1 MENGPVTFLNLDEN
15 SDEQYLIPAVTAKEG
30 YKFVGWQGY
39 GASEITWGADAKTF
53 GVTGLCHFAEGE
65 TEGHASLEA
74 KFEKVE
80 TPVVKKTAHVTFTV
94 DSEKGSFTEY
104 GTNPVK
110 FDSDEDN
117 DQQFVIPE
125 VTAKEGYKFVGW
137 KGNGAGDITWGAD
150 AKTFGVT
157 GLCFYNEGA
166 TDGYASIEAV
176 FEKEET
182 PETKRTSNV
191 YFTVDSEK
199 GSFTEYG
206 EGPVTFLNL
215 DENSDEQYSIPAVTA
230 KEGYKFVGWK
240 GQGADEISWGAD
252 AKTFGVTGLCAFAE
266 GATEGYASL
275 EAQFEKVET
284 PVVKKT
290 AHVTFTVDSEKGS
303 FTEYGT
309 NPVKFDSDED
319 NDQQFEIPEV
329 TAKEGYKFVGWK
341 GQGADEITWG
351 ADAKTFGVTG
361 LCFYNEDATDGY
373 ASIEAVF
380 EKEETPETKRTSNV
394 YFTVDSEKG
403 SFTEYGEGPVTF
415 LNLDENSDEQYSIP
429 AVTAKEGYKFVGWK
443 GQGADEISWG
453 ADAKTFGVTGLCHFA
468 EGETEGYASLEAVF
482 EKEETPET
490 KRTSNV
496 YFTVNPEYG
505 SFTEYGEGPVT
516 FLNLD
521 ENSDEQYLIPAV
533 TAKEGYKFVGWKGQ
547 GADAIEWDADAKT
560 FGVTGLCHFAE
571 GETEGYA
578 SLEAVFEKEETPE
591 TKRTS
596 NVYFTVNPEYGS
608 FTEYGEGPVTF
619 LNLDEN
625 SDEQYLI
632 PAVTAKEGYKFVG
645 WKGQGADA
653 IEWDADAKTFGV
665 TGLCHFAEGETE
677 GYASLEAV
685 FEKVDTPAKEDNK
698 KDDSKKD
705 DSKKEDSKKDDSKKD
720 DSKKAD
726 SKKEDNKVSTGAA
739 TGLFGSLAGVT
750 AAGASLVALLRK
762 KNSK

>member
-1 MENGPVTFLNLDEN
+1 MRKKNKFRRKGVLIMQKKNLSRIALSGLLALSMVPAASMQIYADNKTAEESTFGGVKTSNKRTSNVYFTVNPEYGSFTEYGEGPVTFLNLDEN
-15 SDEQYLIPAVTAKEG
+15 SDEQYLIPEVTAKEG
-30 YKFVGWQGY
+30 YKFVGWKGQG
-39 GASEITWGADAKTF
+39 ADEITWGADAKTF
-53 GVTGLCHFAEGE
+53 GVTGLCYFAEGA
-65 TEGHASLEA
+65 TEGNASLEA
-74 KFEKVE
+74 QFEKVE

-137 KGNGAGDITWGAD
+137 KGQGADEITWGAD

-166 TDGYASIEAV
+166 TDGYASI
-176 FEKEET
+176 
-182 PETKRTSNV
+182 
-191 YFTVDSEK
+191 
-199 GSFTEYG
+199 
-206 EGPVTFLNL
+206 
-215 DENSDEQYSIPAVTA
+215 
-230 KEGYKFVGWK
+230 
-240 GQGADEISWGAD
+240 
-252 AKTFGVTGLCAFAE
+252 
-266 GATEGYASL
+266 
-275 EAQFEKVET
+275 
-284 PVVKKT
+284 
-290 AHVTFTVDSEKGS
+290 
-303 FTEYGT
+303 
-309 NPVKFDSDED
+309 
-319 NDQQFEIPEV
+319 
-329 TAKEGYKFVGWK
+329 
-341 GQGADEITWG
+341 
-351 ADAKTFGVTG
+351 
-361 LCFYNEDATDGY
+361 
-373 ASIEAVF
+373 
-380 EKEETPETKRTSNV
+380 
-394 YFTVDSEKG
+394 
-403 SFTEYGEGPVTF
+403 
-415 LNLDENSDEQYSIP
+415 
-429 AVTAKEGYKFVGWK
+429 
-443 GQGADEISWG
+443 
-453 ADAKTFGVTGLCHFA
+453 
-468 EGETEGYASLEAVF
+468 EAVF

-578 SLEAVFEKEETPE
+578 S
-591 TKRTS
+591 
-596 NVYFTVNPEYGS
+596 
-608 FTEYGEGPVTF
+608 
-619 LNLDEN
+619 
-625 SDEQYLI
+625 I
-632 PAVTAKEGYKFVG
+632 
-645 WKGQGADA
+645 
-653 IEWDADAKTFGV
+653 
-665 TGLCHFAEGETE
+665 
-677 GYASLEAV
+677 EAV

-698 KDDSKKD
+698 KDDSKK
-705 DSKKEDSKKDDSKKD
+705 E
-720 DSKKAD
+720 D

>member
-1 MENGPVTFLNLDEN
+1 MRKKNKFRRKGVLIMQKKHLSRIALSGLLALSMVPSASMQIYADNKTAEESTWGGVRTSNREANVYFNVNPEYGSFTEYGTNTVSFEHLDEN
-15 SDEQYLIPAVTAKEG
+15 SDQQYSIPEVTAKEG
-30 YKFVGWQGY
+30 YKFVGWKGQG
-39 GASEITWGADAKTF
+39 ADEISWGSDAKTF
-53 GVTGLCHFAEGE
+53 GVTGLCSFVEGA
-65 TEGHASLEA
+65 TAGYASLDA
-74 KFEKVE
+74 VFEKVE

-137 KGNGAGDITWGAD
+137 KG
-150 AKTFGVT
+150 
-157 GLCFYNEGA
+157 
-166 TDGYASIEAV
+166 
-176 FEKEET
+176 
-182 PETKRTSNV
+182 
-191 YFTVDSEK
+191 
-199 GSFTEYG
+199 
-206 EGPVTFLNL
+206 
-215 DENSDEQYSIPAVTA
+215 
-230 KEGYKFVGWK
+230 
-240 GQGADEISWGAD
+240 
-252 AKTFGVTGLCAFAE
+252 
-266 GATEGYASL
+266 
-275 EAQFEKVET
+275 
-284 PVVKKT
+284 
-290 AHVTFTVDSEKGS
+290 
-303 FTEYGT
+303 
-309 NPVKFDSDED
+309 
-319 NDQQFEIPEV
+319 
-329 TAKEGYKFVGWK
+329 
-341 GQGADEITWG
+341 QGADEITWG

-373 ASIEAVF
+373 ASI
-380 EKEETPETKRTSNV
+380 
-394 YFTVDSEKG
+394 
-403 SFTEYGEGPVTF
+403 
-415 LNLDENSDEQYSIP
+415 
-429 AVTAKEGYKFVGWK
+429 
-443 GQGADEISWG
+443 
-453 ADAKTFGVTGLCHFA
+453 
-468 EGETEGYASLEAVF
+468 EAVF

-578 SLEAVFEKEETPE
+578 S
-591 TKRTS
+591 
-596 NVYFTVNPEYGS
+596 
-608 FTEYGEGPVTF
+608 
-619 LNLDEN
+619 
-625 SDEQYLI
+625 I
-632 PAVTAKEGYKFVG
+632 
-645 WKGQGADA
+645 
-653 IEWDADAKTFGV
+653 
-665 TGLCHFAEGETE
+665 
-677 GYASLEAV
+677 EAV

-698 KDDSKKD
+698 KE
-705 DSKKEDSKKDDSKKD
+705 DSKKE
-720 DSKKAD
+720 D

>member
-1 MENGPVTFLNLDEN
+1 MQTIKLQKKVRGGGGVRTSNREANVYFNVNPEYGSFTEYGTNTVSFEHLDEN
-15 SDEQYLIPAVTAKEG
+15 SDQQYSIPEVTAKEG
-30 YKFVGWQGY
+30 YKFVGWKGQ
-39 GASEITWGADAKTF
+39 GADEISWGSDTKTF
-53 GVTGLCHFAEGE
+53 GVTGLCSFVEGA
-65 TEGHASLEA
+65 TAGYASLDA
-74 KFEKVE
+74 VFEKVE

-137 KGNGAGDITWGAD
+137 KGQGAD
-150 AKTFGVT
+150 EISWGSDTKTFGVT
-157 GLCFYNEGA
+157 GLCSFVEGA
-166 TDGYASIEAV
+166 TA
-176 FEKEET
+176 
-182 PETKRTSNV
+182 
-191 YFTVDSEK
+191 
-199 GSFTEYG
+199 
-206 EGPVTFLNL
+206 
-215 DENSDEQYSIPAVTA
+215 
-230 KEGYKFVGWK
+230 
-240 GQGADEISWGAD
+240 
-252 AKTFGVTGLCAFAE
+252 
-266 GATEGYASL
+266 GYASL
-275 EAQFEKVET
+275 DAVFEKVET

-319 NDQQFEIPEV
+319 NDQQFVIPEV

-373 ASIEAVF
+373 ASI
-380 EKEETPETKRTSNV
+380 
-394 YFTVDSEKG
+394 
-403 SFTEYGEGPVTF
+403 
-415 LNLDENSDEQYSIP
+415 
-429 AVTAKEGYKFVGWK
+429 
-443 GQGADEISWG
+443 
-453 ADAKTFGVTGLCHFA
+453 
-468 EGETEGYASLEAVF
+468 EAVF

-578 SLEAVFEKEETPE
+578 S
-591 TKRTS
+591 
-596 NVYFTVNPEYGS
+596 
-608 FTEYGEGPVTF
+608 
-619 LNLDEN
+619 
-625 SDEQYLI
+625 I
-632 PAVTAKEGYKFVG
+632 
-645 WKGQGADA
+645 
-653 IEWDADAKTFGV
+653 
-665 TGLCHFAEGETE
+665 
-677 GYASLEAV
+677 EAV

-698 KDDSKKD
+698 KE
-705 DSKKEDSKKDDSKKD
+705 DSKKEDSKKE
-720 DSKKAD
+720 D

>member
-1 MENGPVTFLNLDEN
+1 MQKKHLSRIALSGLLALSMVPSASMQIYADNK
-15 SDEQYLIPAVTAKEG
+15 TAEE
-30 YKFVGWQGY
+30 
-39 GASEITWGADAKTF
+39 STWG
-53 GVTGLCHFAEGE
+53 GVRT
-65 TEGHASLEA
+65 SNREA
-74 KFEKVE
+74 NVYFNVNPEY
-80 TPVVKKTAHVTFTV
+80 
-94 DSEKGSFTEY
+94 GSFTEY
-104 GTNPVK
+104 GTNTV
-110 FDSDEDN
+110 S
-117 DQQFVIPE
+117 
-125 VTAKEGYKFVGW
+125 
-137 KGNGAGDITWGAD
+137 
-150 AKTFGVT
+150 
-157 GLCFYNEGA
+157 
-166 TDGYASIEAV
+166 
-176 FEKEET
+176 FEH
-182 PETKRTSNV
+182 
-191 YFTVDSEK
+191 
-199 GSFTEYG
+199 
-206 EGPVTFLNL
+206 L
-215 DENSDEQYSIPAVTA
+215 DENSDQQYSIPEVTA

-240 GQGADEISWGAD
+240 GQGADEISWGSD

-319 NDQQFEIPEV
+319 NDQQFVIPEV

-373 ASIEAVF
+373 ASI
-380 EKEETPETKRTSNV
+380 
-394 YFTVDSEKG
+394 
-403 SFTEYGEGPVTF
+403 
-415 LNLDENSDEQYSIP
+415 
-429 AVTAKEGYKFVGWK
+429 
-443 GQGADEISWG
+443 
-453 ADAKTFGVTGLCHFA
+453 
-468 EGETEGYASLEAVF
+468 EAVF

-578 SLEAVFEKEETPE
+578 S
-591 TKRTS
+591 
-596 NVYFTVNPEYGS
+596 
-608 FTEYGEGPVTF
+608 
-619 LNLDEN
+619 
-625 SDEQYLI
+625 I
-632 PAVTAKEGYKFVG
+632 
-645 WKGQGADA
+645 
-653 IEWDADAKTFGV
+653 
-665 TGLCHFAEGETE
+665 
-677 GYASLEAV
+677 EAV

-698 KDDSKKD
+698 KE
-705 DSKKEDSKKDDSKKD
+705 DSKKEDSKKE
-720 DSKKAD
+720 D

>member
-1 MENGPVTFLNLDEN
+1 MRKKN
-15 SDEQYLIPAVTAKEG
+15 
-30 YKFVGWQGY
+30 KFRWKGQG
-39 GASEITWGADAKTF
+39 ADEITWGADAKTF
-53 GVTGLCHFAEGE
+53 GVTGLCFYNEDATDGY
-65 TEGHASLEA
+65 ASIEA
-74 KFEKVE
+74 VFEKEE

-137 KGNGAGDITWGAD
+137 KGQGAGD
-150 AKTFGVT
+150 
-157 GLCFYNEGA
+157 
-166 TDGYASIEAV
+166 
-176 FEKEET
+176 
-182 PETKRTSNV
+182 
-191 YFTVDSEK
+191 
-199 GSFTEYG
+199 
-206 EGPVTFLNL
+206 
-215 DENSDEQYSIPAVTA
+215 
-230 KEGYKFVGWK
+230 
-240 GQGADEISWGAD
+240 
-252 AKTFGVTGLCAFAE
+252 
-266 GATEGYASL
+266 
-275 EAQFEKVET
+275 
-284 PVVKKT
+284 
-290 AHVTFTVDSEKGS
+290 
-303 FTEYGT
+303 
-309 NPVKFDSDED
+309 
-319 NDQQFEIPEV
+319 
-329 TAKEGYKFVGWK
+329 
-341 GQGADEITWG
+341 ITWG

-373 ASIEAVF
+373 ASI
-380 EKEETPETKRTSNV
+380 
-394 YFTVDSEKG
+394 
-403 SFTEYGEGPVTF
+403 
-415 LNLDENSDEQYSIP
+415 
-429 AVTAKEGYKFVGWK
+429 
-443 GQGADEISWG
+443 
-453 ADAKTFGVTGLCHFA
+453 
-468 EGETEGYASLEAVF
+468 
-482 EKEETPET
+482 
-490 KRTSNV
+490 
-496 YFTVNPEYG
+496 
-505 SFTEYGEGPVT
+505 
-516 FLNLD
+516 
-521 ENSDEQYLIPAV
+521 
-533 TAKEGYKFVGWKGQ
+533 
-547 GADAIEWDADAKT
+547 
-560 FGVTGLCHFAE
+560 
-571 GETEGYA
+571 
-578 SLEAVFEKEETPE
+578 EAVFEKEETPE

-705 DSKKEDSKKDDSKKD
+705 DSKKEDSTKEDSKKE
-720 DSKKAD
+720 D

-762 KNSK
+762 KKF

>member
-1 MENGPVTFLNLDEN
+1 MSVAFFLRKKNKFRWKGVLIMQKKNLSRIALSGLLALSMVPAASMQIYADNKTAKESTLGEVRTSNRKANVTFTVDSEKGSFTEYGEGPVTFKNLDEN
-15 SDEQYLIPAVTAKEG
+15 SDEQYSIPAVTAKEG
-30 YKFVGWQGY
+30 YKFVGWQGS
-39 GASEITWGADAKTF
+39 GASQITWGADAKTF
-53 GVTGLCHFAEGE
+53 GVTGLCFYNEDATDGY
-65 TEGHASLEA
+65 ASIEA
-74 KFEKVE
+74 VFEKVE

-137 KGNGAGDITWGAD
+137 KGQGADEITWGAD

-157 GLCFYNEGA
+157 GLCFYNEDA

-191 YFTVDSEK
+191 YFTVNPEY

-215 DENSDEQYSIPAVTA
+215 DENSDEQYSIPEVTA

-240 GQGADEISWGAD
+240 GQGADEISWGSD

-319 NDQQFEIPEV
+319 NDQQFVIPEV

-373 ASIEAVF
+373 ASI
-380 EKEETPETKRTSNV
+380 
-394 YFTVDSEKG
+394 
-403 SFTEYGEGPVTF
+403 
-415 LNLDENSDEQYSIP
+415 
-429 AVTAKEGYKFVGWK
+429 
-443 GQGADEISWG
+443 
-453 ADAKTFGVTGLCHFA
+453 
-468 EGETEGYASLEAVF
+468 
-482 EKEETPET
+482 
-490 KRTSNV
+490 
-496 YFTVNPEYG
+496 
-505 SFTEYGEGPVT
+505 
-516 FLNLD
+516 
-521 ENSDEQYLIPAV
+521 
-533 TAKEGYKFVGWKGQ
+533 
-547 GADAIEWDADAKT
+547 
-560 FGVTGLCHFAE
+560 
-571 GETEGYA
+571 
-578 SLEAVFEKEETPE
+578 EAVFEKEETPE

-705 DSKKEDSKKDDSKKD
+705 DSKKDDSKKDDSKKED
-720 DSKKAD
+720 SKKADSKKADSKKAD

>member
-1 MENGPVTFLNLDEN
+1 MQKKNL
-15 SDEQYLIPAVTAKEG
+15 SRIALSGLLALSMVPASSMQIYADNKTAKE
-30 YKFVGWQGY
+30 
-39 GASEITWGADAKTF
+39 ST
-53 GVTGLCHFAEGE
+53 LGE
-65 TEGHASLEA
+65 
-74 KFEKVE
+74 V
-80 TPVVKKTAHVTFTV
+80 
-94 DSEKGSFTEY
+94 
-104 GTNPVK
+104 
-110 FDSDEDN
+110 
-117 DQQFVIPE
+117 
-125 VTAKEGYKFVGW
+125 
-137 KGNGAGDITWGAD
+137 
-150 AKTFGVT
+150 
-157 GLCFYNEGA
+157 
-166 TDGYASIEAV
+166 
-176 FEKEET
+176 
-182 PETKRTSNV
+182 RTSNRKANV
-191 YFTVDSEK
+191 TFIVDSEK

-206 EGPVTFLNL
+206 EGPVTFKNL
-215 DENSDEQYSIPAVTA
+215 DENSDEQYSIPA
-230 KEGYKFVGWK
+230 
-240 GQGADEISWGAD
+240 
-252 AKTFGVTGLCAFAE
+252 
-266 GATEGYASL
+266 
-275 EAQFEKVET
+275 
-284 PVVKKT
+284 
-290 AHVTFTVDSEKGS
+290 
-303 FTEYGT
+303 
-309 NPVKFDSDED
+309 
-319 NDQQFEIPEV
+319 V

-373 ASIEAVF
+373 ASI
-380 EKEETPETKRTSNV
+380 
-394 YFTVDSEKG
+394 
-403 SFTEYGEGPVTF
+403 
-415 LNLDENSDEQYSIP
+415 
-429 AVTAKEGYKFVGWK
+429 
-443 GQGADEISWG
+443 
-453 ADAKTFGVTGLCHFA
+453 
-468 EGETEGYASLEAVF
+468 EAVF

-705 DSKKEDSKKDDSKKD
+705 DSTKEDSTKEDSTKEDSKKDDSTKE
-720 DSKKAD
+720 DSKKEDSKKED

>member
-1 MENGPVTFLNLDEN
+1 MQKKNL
-15 SDEQYLIPAVTAKEG
+15 SRIALSGLLALSMVPAASMQIYADNKTAEE
-30 YKFVGWQGY
+30 
-39 GASEITWGADAKTF
+39 STF
-53 GVTGLCHFAEGE
+53 GG
-65 TEGHASLEA
+65 
-74 KFEKVE
+74 
-80 TPVVKKTAHVTFTV
+80 VKT
-94 DSEKGSFTEY
+94 S
-104 GTNPVK
+104 N
-110 FDSDEDN
+110 
-117 DQQFVIPE
+117 
-125 VTAKEGYKFVGW
+125 
-137 KGNGAGDITWGAD
+137 
-150 AKTFGVT
+150 
-157 GLCFYNEGA
+157 
-166 TDGYASIEAV
+166 
-176 FEKEET
+176 
-182 PETKRTSNV
+182 KRTSNV
-191 YFTVDSEK
+191 YFTVNPEY

-215 DENSDEQYSIPAVTA
+215 DENSDEQYLIPEVTA

-240 GQGADEISWGAD
+240 GQGADEISWGSD
-252 AKTFGVTGLCAFAE
+252 AKTFGVTGLCYFAE
-266 GATEGYASL
+266 GATEGNASL

-319 NDQQFEIPEV
+319 NDQQYLIPEV

-373 ASIEAVF
+373 ASI
-380 EKEETPETKRTSNV
+380 
-394 YFTVDSEKG
+394 
-403 SFTEYGEGPVTF
+403 
-415 LNLDENSDEQYSIP
+415 
-429 AVTAKEGYKFVGWK
+429 
-443 GQGADEISWG
+443 
-453 ADAKTFGVTGLCHFA
+453 
-468 EGETEGYASLEAVF
+468 
-482 EKEETPET
+482 
-490 KRTSNV
+490 
-496 YFTVNPEYG
+496 
-505 SFTEYGEGPVT
+505 
-516 FLNLD
+516 
-521 ENSDEQYLIPAV
+521 
-533 TAKEGYKFVGWKGQ
+533 
-547 GADAIEWDADAKT
+547 
-560 FGVTGLCHFAE
+560 
-571 GETEGYA
+571 
-578 SLEAVFEKEETPE
+578 EAVFEKEETPE

-705 DSKKEDSKKDDSKKD
+705 DSTKEDSTKEDSTKGDSKKDDSTKEDSKKEDSKKEDST
-720 DSKKAD
+720 
-726 SKKEDNKVSTGAA
+726 KEDNKVSTGAA

>member
-1 MENGPVTFLNLDEN
+1 MQKKNL
-15 SDEQYLIPAVTAKEG
+15 SRIALSGLLALSMVPAAQMQI
-30 YKFVGWQGY
+30 Y
-39 GASEITWGADAKTF
+39 ADN
-53 GVTGLCHFAEGE
+53 
-65 TEGHASLEA
+65 
-74 KFEKVE
+74 
-80 TPVVKKTAHVTFTV
+80 KTAEESTLGGVRTSNREANVYFNV
-94 DSEKGSFTEY
+94 NPEYGSFTEY
-104 GTNPVK
+104 GTNSV
-110 FDSDEDN
+110 S
-117 DQQFVIPE
+117 
-125 VTAKEGYKFVGW
+125 
-137 KGNGAGDITWGAD
+137 
-150 AKTFGVT
+150 
-157 GLCFYNEGA
+157 
-166 TDGYASIEAV
+166 
-176 FEKEET
+176 FEH
-182 PETKRTSNV
+182 
-191 YFTVDSEK
+191 
-199 GSFTEYG
+199 
-206 EGPVTFLNL
+206 LN
-215 DENSDEQYSIPAVTA
+215 ENSGEQYLIPAVTA

-240 GQGADEISWGAD
+240 GQGADAIQWDAD

-319 NDQQFEIPEV
+319 NDQQFVIPEV
-329 TAKEGYKFVGWK
+329 KAKEGYKFVGWK

-373 ASIEAVF
+373 ASI
-380 EKEETPETKRTSNV
+380 
-394 YFTVDSEKG
+394 
-403 SFTEYGEGPVTF
+403 
-415 LNLDENSDEQYSIP
+415 
-429 AVTAKEGYKFVGWK
+429 
-443 GQGADEISWG
+443 
-453 ADAKTFGVTGLCHFA
+453 
-468 EGETEGYASLEAVF
+468 EAVF

-547 GADAIEWDADAKT
+547 GADAI
-560 FGVTGLCHFAE
+560 
-571 GETEGYA
+571 
-578 SLEAVFEKEETPE
+578 
-591 TKRTS
+591 
-596 NVYFTVNPEYGS
+596 
-608 FTEYGEGPVTF
+608 
-619 LNLDEN
+619 
-625 SDEQYLI
+625 Q
-632 PAVTAKEGYKFVG
+632 
-645 WKGQGADA
+645 
-653 IEWDADAKTFGV
+653 WDADAKTFGV

-698 KDDSKKD
+698 KDDSKKE
-705 DSKKEDSKKDDSKKD
+705 DSKKEDSKKE
-720 DSKKAD
+720 D
-726 SKKEDNKVSTGAA
+726 SKKEDSKKEDSKKEDSKVSTGAA

>member
-1 MENGPVTFLNLDEN
+1 MQKKNLSRIALSGLLALSMVPAASMQIYADNKTAEESTFGGGVKTSNKRTSNVYFTVNPEYGSFTEYGEGPVTFLNLDEN
-15 SDEQYLIPAVTAKEG
+15 SDEQYLIP
-30 YKFVGWQGY
+30 
-39 GASEITWGADAKTF
+39 
-53 GVTGLCHFAEGE
+53 
-65 TEGHASLEA
+65 
-74 KFEKVE
+74 
-80 TPVVKKTAHVTFTV
+80 
-94 DSEKGSFTEY
+94 
-104 GTNPVK
+104 
-110 FDSDEDN
+110 
-117 DQQFVIPE
+117 E

-137 KGNGAGDITWGAD
+137 KGQGADEITWGAD

-191 YFTVDSEK
+191 YFTVNPEY

-215 DENSDEQYSIPAVTA
+215 DENSDEQY
-230 KEGYKFVGWK
+230 
-240 GQGADEISWGAD
+240 
-252 AKTFGVTGLCAFAE
+252 L
-266 GATEGYASL
+266 
-275 EAQFEKVET
+275 
-284 PVVKKT
+284 
-290 AHVTFTVDSEKGS
+290 
-303 FTEYGT
+303 
-309 NPVKFDSDED
+309 
-319 NDQQFEIPEV
+319 IPEV

-361 LCFYNEDATDGY
+361 LCFYNEGATDGY

-394 YFTVDSEKG
+394 YFTVNPEYG

-415 LNLDENSDEQYSIP
+415 LNLDENSDEQYLIP
-429 AVTAKEGYKFVGWK
+429 EVTAKEGYKFVGWK
-443 GQGADEISWG
+443 GQGADEITWG
-453 ADAKTFGVTGLCHFA
+453 ADAKTFGVTGLCFYN
-468 EGETEGYASLEAVF
+468 EGATDGYASIEAVF

-705 DSKKEDSKKDDSKKD
+705 DSTKEDSTKEDSKKEDSTKE
-720 DSKKAD
+720 DSTKEDSTKED